1 MLKYRSDLAVLFQS
15 KNVLGKGV
23 EIAKSNFGE
32 FSQVILSK
40 YLGHLYLVDPW
51 ATQDF
56 QILDDIK
63 NLENH
68 EANYLL
74 CQQNLIDYIG
84 RYTQVR
90 LHSTEA
96 ASQIEDESLDFV
108 YIDGNHKYQYVKQ
121 DLEAWLPK
129 VRQGGIIGG
138 HDYLNTEWNS
148 IPETAPNGIDKYIYS
163 SDGTK
168 LGSFGVNP
176 AVDEFCSQN
185 NYLLQ
190 KTTIEFLGS
199 WYIIK

>member
-1 MLKYRSDLAVLFQS
+1 MLKYRSELADLFQA
-15 KNVLGKGV
+15 KNILGKGA

-32 FSQVILSK
+32 FSKTILSK
-40 YLGHLYLVDPW
+40 YLGHVYLVDPW

-56 QILDDIK
+56 EILDDIK
-63 NLENH
+63 NLEDH

-74 CQQNLIDYIG
+74 CQQNLIDYVG

-90 LHSTEA
+90 LHSTVA
-96 ASQIEDESLDFV
+96 ASQIENESLDFV
-108 YIDGNHKYQYVKQ
+108 FIDGNHKYQYVKQ
-121 DLEAWLPK
+121 DINAWFPK
-129 VRQGGIIGG
+129 VRQGGIIAG
-138 HDYLNTEWNS
+138 HDYLNTDWNA
-148 IPETAPNGIDKYIYS
+148 IPETAPNGIDKYIYA

-190 KTTIEFLGS
+190 RTTFEFLGS
-199 WYIIK
+199 WYFIK

>member
-1 MLKYRSDLAVLFQS
+1 MLKYRSDLAGLFQS

-23 EIAKSNFGE
+23 EVAKSNFAE
-32 FSQVILSK
+32 FSKIILSK
-40 YLGHLYLVDPW
+40 YLGYLYLVDPW

-56 QILDDIK
+56 EILDDIK
-63 NLENH
+63 NLEDH

-74 CQQNLIDYIG
+74 CQQNLIDYVG

-90 LHSTEA
+90 SHSTVA
-96 ASQIEDESLDFV
+96 ASQMENESLDFV
-108 YIDGNHKYQYVKQ
+108 FIDGNHKYQYVKQ
-121 DLEAWLPK
+121 DIASWFPK
-129 VRQGGIIGG
+129 VRQGGIVSG
-138 HDYLNTEWNS
+138 HDYLNVNWND
-148 IPETAPNGIDKYIYS
+148 IPDTAPNGIDKYIYA

-190 KTTIEFLGS
+190 RTTFEFLGC
-199 WYIIK
+199 WFFIK